1 MKTREIIIIGVFI
14 IVVCVVSLIPF
25 SNNFVNESFEGN
37 TQVGNAR
44 VIGNVTVPPTITAN
58 ITYNPTSIPTVNVT
72 SSPVVIKTNTDFLN
86 AVIAALSKKTDK
98 SSDKVSI
105 YTIQGLISSI
115 KSQNAATLLGEIG
128 NPNNL
133 NDPRLFLNYM
143 NWFGSVCPIDSDV
156 CSGIC

>member
-1 MKTREIIIIGVFI
+1 MKTREILIIGLFI

-37 TQVGNAR
+37 VTVN
-44 VIGNVTVPPTITAN
+44 GNVSVPSTIEAN
-58 ITYNPTSIPTVNVT
+58 INYNPNVSITSIPAVT
-72 SSPVVIKTNTDFLN
+72 SIPPVVIKTNSEFLN
-86 AVIAALSKKTDK
+86 AVIAALTKPIDN

-133 NDPRLFLNYM
+133 NEPRLFLNYM